1 MTYGRKVATYASND
15 VRTANR
21 LQLLIM
27 LYDSAVKFM
36 TLAGQKMAEGDLAGK
51 GENIGKAMAIIS
63 EFKGTLDHSAAP
75 ELAQNLE
82 RLYTFINDCLVRAN
96 IDGDPAKLD
105 EALLVTKTLR
115 EGWVELSKNVDGGN
129 PDLSKTVREVN
140 QDSCLRIS
148 V

>member
-1 MTYGRKVATYASND
+1 VTYGKKIANYASND
-15 VRTANR
+15 VTTANR

-36 TLAGQKMAEGDLAGK
+36 TLARKKMLEGDIAGR

-63 EFKGTLDHSAAP
+63 EFKGTLDHSVAP

-96 IDGDPAKLD
+96 IDSDTAKLD
-105 EALLVTKTLR
+105 EALLITKNLR
-115 EGWVELSKNVDGGN
+115 EGWVELSKNVDVADT
-129 PDLSKTVREVN
+129 DLSKTVREVN